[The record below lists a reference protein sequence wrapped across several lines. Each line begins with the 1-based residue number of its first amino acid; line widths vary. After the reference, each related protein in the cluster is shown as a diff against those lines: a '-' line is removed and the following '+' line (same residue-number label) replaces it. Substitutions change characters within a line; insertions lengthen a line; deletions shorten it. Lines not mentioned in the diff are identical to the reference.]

1 MIPLESVQGNQ
12 LMVIDEYDVIVM
24 RQMVRQMARQNRAN
38 LVQQAR
44 ITSAI
49 SGVAREL
56 IVQGLSV
63 LFSILVNDD
72 GDQLALEVRCLPQVD
87 SRQTARLN
95 FEHNVNIREA
105 RRLVDETIFAFS
117 DGRPPPAQARFAGSG
132 GGGRR

>member
-1 MIPLESVQGNQ
+1 MIPLASVQGDQ
-12 LMVIDEYDVIVM
+12 IMVIDEYDVIVM
-24 RQMVRQMARQNRAN
+24 RQMVRQMARQNRAR
-38 LVQQAR
+38 LAQQAR

-56 IVQGLSV
+56 IVQGMSV

-72 GDQLALEVRCLPQVD
+72 GDQLALEVRCLPQVE
-87 SRQTARLN
+87 SHQSARLN

-117 DGRPPPAQARFAGSG
+117 DGRPHLTLRIWLEQA
-132 GGGRR
+132 GGGR